1 MNTDTGAYAGTADEA
16 VPGRLSIRP
25 QALQAVVAAIAAD
38 STGVPVRWV
47 TARLADRGGA
57 LQATVTLPANIGTDG
72 GPGPTLLSQAETLQR
87 EVIEQTARLTA
98 RTVRGVDVR
107 LAGVF
112 RPESRRI
119 A

>member
-1 MNTDTGAYAGTADEA
+1 MNTDTRAGNAGEA

-38 STGVPVRWV
+38 SIGVPVLRV

-57 LQATVTLPANIGTDG
+57 LQATVTVPANVGIDG
-72 GPGPTLLSQAETLQR
+72 SPGPTLLSQAETLQR

-98 RTVRGVDVR
+98 RTVRVVDVR